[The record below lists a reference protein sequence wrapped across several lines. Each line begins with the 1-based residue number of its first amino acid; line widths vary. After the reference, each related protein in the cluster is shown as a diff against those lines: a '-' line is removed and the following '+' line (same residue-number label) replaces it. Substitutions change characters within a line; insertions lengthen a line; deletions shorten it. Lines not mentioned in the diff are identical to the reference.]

1 MNSQE
6 FAHSNRFICGKPVV
20 TWCKLWCKLSAKSRL
35 YAVILTYTPSISP
48 AVSLSGN
55 YDLNGQRSAS
65 PCWPSAV
72 AQQRL
77 NRPRLKVCDSLL
89 FTIHLLAHALAYV
102 AYSAQHRL
110 HSRFVRICLPFIYS
124 LYHFFGALLLEIST
138 EPIRSILQT
147 AFPECSACF
156 FQSLWVFYVF
166 NFIFQFTHQIG
177 KKFWSTW
184 AFKLEK
190 FHNCTSSK
198 HLIKAKLFKESM
210 NMNRRFYWEITAFW
224 ESSLS
229 MSTFAFSIS
238 TFAFPIST
246 FSSFKS
252 PLICRFRL
260 WSSFFSFKSKF
271 LRNASRYSVVSWMPF
286 GRFVWHHL

>member
-1 MNSQE
+1 MNQYPCKSCSSLQ
-6 FAHSNRFICGKPVV
+6 SRIILKFIF
-20 TWCKLWCKLSAKSRL
+20 SF
-35 YAVILTYTPSISP
+35 SITRYWF
-48 AVSLSGN
+48 N
-55 YDLNGQRSAS
+55 N
-65 PCWPSAV
+65 
-72 AQQRL
+72 
-77 NRPRLKVCDSLL
+77 
-89 FTIHLLAHALAYV
+89 
-102 AYSAQHRL
+102 
-110 HSRFVRICLPFIYS
+110 ICLY
-124 LYHFFGALLLEIST
+124 
-138 EPIRSILQT
+138 
-147 AFPECSACF
+147 
-156 FQSLWVFYVF
+156 
-166 NFIFQFTHQIG
+166 QIG

-184 AFKLEK
+184 TFQLKNL
-190 FHNCTSSK
+190 HNCTSSK

-210 NMNRRFYWEITAFW
+210 NMNRRFYWEITAFG
-224 ESSLS
+224 ESTLS